1 MSQWHLASVLLGEIF
16 FHSVNHLT
24 NIFKI
29 TKPPWLKSLE
39 RNLKLTLHLPR
50 RSHPYPTSS
59 LRNFF
64 PLFSLLVKLVRLS
77 TSFSEK
83 RSWIPTGV
91 QRADLEQPKPL
102 EHRALNLEISNNN
115 IISRTLQIAIVTNPN
130 VNTLTF
136 FLKPVICKLEHV
148 RITWRA
154 CSTTNCQAP
163 APGFLIRYVWCPTED
178 PPLRPTTFPG
188 AVDRPGLGTTPIIWK
203 F

>member
-1 MSQWHLASVLLGEIF
+1 MTPGLCVLLAEVF
-16 FHSVNHLT
+16 FHSVNPLT
-24 NIFKI
+24 NIFKT
-29 TKPPWLKSLE
+29 TKPPWLKSLK
-39 RNLKLTLHLPR
+39 RNLKLTLQLPR

-64 PLFSLLVKLVRLS
+64 PLFSLLVKLVCLS

-102 EHRALNLEISNNN
+102 EHRALNLEISNN

-136 FLKPVICKLEHV
+136 FLKPKRFANLSMSESPGGLVQPQIAKPQPQGFWFATSDV
-148 RITWRA
+148 RRRTHLCVPPR
-154 CSTTNCQAP
+154 SQVR
-163 APGFLIRYVWCPTED
+163 LIVLVWGPH
-178 PPLRPTTFPG
+178 P
-188 AVDRPGLGTTPIIWK
+188 
-203 F
+203 